1 MLRNVGDEMNSSLVP
16 IQWKSSLLSATEW
29 HSIFRRRQL
38 GVQEAHLLSCHL
50 VPPPLMVA
58 RTLLQVLWIVVVFNL
73 VCVGLDAIQTDFQCK
88 YACSSCQQGY

>member
-50 VPPPLMVA
+50 VPPPRDGYSNAFTSPVD
-58 RTLLQVLWIVVVFNL
+58 RRRLQS
-73 VCVGLDAIQTDFQCK
+73 GLCWT
-88 YACSSCQQGY
+88 